1 MTMAW
6 IWAGMVAVAVLCG
19 SWTGQE
25 AAVAAAAVEGAQGAI
40 ELCISLAG
48 MMCLWTGVMEI
59 MRRSG
64 LAEKLSRLLRPVLG
78 LIFPQTARDRE
89 IMDSI
94 AANVSANLLGLGNAA
109 TPLGI
114 EAARKMG
121 RRVDVYSALIHG
133 AEEGLETL
141 LRIVPALVGL
151 LTAVSMLRAS
161 GALDLAAR
169 LLAPLLDRVGVPSE
183 LLPLMLVRPISG
195 SAALGVGAELIGTYG
210 PDSYL
215 GRVAAVMLGSTET
228 TFYTIAVYFGA
239 VGVTRTRYAL
249 PAALCADL
257 TGFLAAAWAVRLCF
271 GG

>member
-1 MTMAW
+1 MELLFTMVVPLTISGVALYG
-6 IWAGMVAVAVLCG
+6 AGR
-19 SWTGQE
+19 Q
-25 AAVAAAAVEGAQGAI
+25 
-40 ELCISLAG
+40 
-48 MMCLWTGVMEI
+48 
-59 MRRSG
+59 
-64 LAEKLSRLLRPVLG
+64 
-78 LIFPQTARDRE
+78 
-89 IMDSI
+89 
-94 AANVSANLLGLGNAA
+94 
-109 TPLGI
+109 
-114 EAARKMG
+114 
-121 RRVDVYSALIHG
+121 VDVYAALIHG
-133 AEEGLETL
+133 AGEGLETL

-169 LLAPLLDRVGVPSE
+169 LLAPLLDQVGVPSE

-228 TFYTIAVYFGA
+228 TFYTVAVYFGS

>member
-1 MTMAW
+1 MEFLFTMVVPLT
-6 IWAGMVAVAVLCG
+6 ISGVALY
-19 SWTGQE
+19 
-25 AAVAAAAVEGAQGAI
+25 
-40 ELCISLAG
+40 
-48 MMCLWTGVMEI
+48 GV
-59 MRRSG
+59 
-64 LAEKLSRLLRPVLG
+64 
-78 LIFPQTARDRE
+78 
-89 IMDSI
+89 
-94 AANVSANLLGLGNAA
+94 
-109 TPLGI
+109 
-114 EAARKMG
+114 G

-195 SAALGVGAELIGTYG
+195 SAALGVGA
-210 PDSYL
+210 
-215 GRVAAVMLGSTET
+215 VLGSTET